1 MLDQKV
7 MKMLR
12 ESPLLKD
19 LEEDLIVQIANSG
32 RQVVM
37 KGRYGRI
44 DKSDLSRRLYFVASG
59 EMRMLRM
66 APDGQEHLLQ
76 RFKAGEFFCLSALSS
91 GHGCNNIMVSSGRVE
106 LVCWGHD
113 TFRAFIQ
120 DNPGFHHNVLSQMAW
135 QIEQE
140 REMRA
145 LSRCCK
151 ADVRVA
157 AYLLHKIKHGC
168 CLRECLRM
176 LDVRPLSLTAQ
187 ELGIAR
193 ETLSRSLQRLVKK
206 NVISYDHGQV
216 RVADIL
222 ALEAVIEE
230 SECACQRVAG

>member
-1 MLDQKV
+1 MLDHKI

-12 ESPLLKD
+12 QSPLLKD
-19 LEEDLIVQIANSG
+19 LEEDLIARIAQSG
-32 RQVVM
+32 RQLIM
-37 KGRYGRI
+37 KGRYSRI
-44 DKSDLSRRLYFVASG
+44 DQTDLSRRLYFIVSG

-76 RFKAGEFFCLSALSS
+76 RFKTGEFFCLSALSS
-91 GHGCNNIMVSSGRVE
+91 GHGCNNMMVSAGRVD
-106 LVCWGHD
+106 LICWGHD
-113 TFRAFIQ
+113 TFRSFLQ
-120 DNPGFHHNVLSQMAW
+120 NHQGFHHNVLSQMAW

-168 CLRECLRM
+168 CLCECLRS

-206 NVISYDHGQV
+206 NAISYEQGQV
-216 RVADIL
+216 RVADVL

-230 SECACQRVAG
+230 SDCDCQRVVG